1 MKKTVACKHVVLT
14 KADGDSDDLVMQL
27 NQKVY
32 ARLNPELGAMV
43 QFSLRYIPG
52 TGAPSLQDGFTDKP
66 VKKPTTR
73 ATKSVKPETTT
84 TTART
89 EKQKEQLPRLRE
101 ENKALKAT
109 NRALTADLKCARA
122 EITALRKENQAMSA
136 TKAAYETELTL
147 LGRERVE
154 SLRTL
159 KTENDALRRENWQ
172 FQQQHAQLIKMGG
185 MHEFQRQHIEHLRRK
200 IHALE
205 GKSGQP
211 VEGQQQEEEE
221 EVPEGIQEV
230 EVASSESSRKQ
241 SGEQHQKEQQNTQQL
256 AVVAAAAKQSKR
268 QRLSDK

>member
-43 QFSLRYIPG
+43 QFPLRYIPG
-52 TGAPSLQDGFTDKP
+52 TGTPSLQDGFTDKP
-66 VKKPTTR
+66 VKKPTTG

-109 NRALTADLKCARA
+109 NRALTADLKRARA

-154 SLRTL
+154 SLRAF

-205 GKSGQP
+205 GKSRQP
-211 VEGQQQEEEE
+211 VEGQQQQG
-221 EVPEGIQEV
+221 EVPESVQEV
-230 EVASSESSRKQ
+230 GMTSSESSRKQ
-241 SGEQHQKEQQNTQQL
+241 RDEQHQKEQQKTQQL
-256 AVVAAAAKQSKR
+256 AVAAAGKQSKR
-268 QRLSDK
+268 RRISVK